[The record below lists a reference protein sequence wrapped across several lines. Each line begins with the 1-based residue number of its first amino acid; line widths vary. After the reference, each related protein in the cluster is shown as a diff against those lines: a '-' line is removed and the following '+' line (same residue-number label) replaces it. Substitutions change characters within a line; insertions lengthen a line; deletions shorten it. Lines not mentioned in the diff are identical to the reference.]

1 MDIPTPSYYQG
12 ASPKGRAFLTELLGE
27 VTQKKGFFDDDLF
40 SASER
45 FIPELEG
52 DAMLFNACKHF
63 WRCDADEA
71 HPLDKELK
79 AARKYLL
86 KGLKLRDKW
95 WFPLARVVV
104 RKIAKKRIKK
114 TLKAIAQAID

>member
-1 MDIPTPSYYQG
+1 MDIPTPSYYRG
-12 ASPKGRAFLTELLGE
+12 ASPKGRPFLQELLGE
-27 VTQKKGFFDDDLF
+27 VTLQQGFFDDDLF
-40 SASER
+40 SAAER
-45 FIPELEG
+45 FIPGLEG

-63 WRCDADEA
+63 WRCDADPE
-71 HPLDKELK
+71 HPLADELK

-114 TLKAIAQAID
+114 TLKAIAETID